1 MIFKSLMIFAYI
13 IGAIQGFNSNK
24 NTIIDRREEK
34 IKAPK
39 LDRTGSNAE
48 ITSQKNTDDTSV
60 TEGSPTEFTVRHEV
74 SECLDTATQF
84 AYKNNL
90 CADVR
95 DAESYLESGRSRYT
109 CMDRCGQAPTYGRK
123 VNECGCDVRCKWLG
137 DCCRD
142 MSQMCPEY
150 YNAEPVEY
158 YKLLKR
164 SSTCFNYLVI
174 RSDGDAAPLMST
186 ISYHDISRDNELD
199 EKPDI
204 LTDLA
209 LSLSDFKVLDTKKE
223 LIFQNY
229 LTYME
234 YSSQRDAFHFIP
246 KILNLMCSFESLKSK
261 SYAKA
266 LQLLPLCQV
275 SNKYDA
281 ITRYRRPCKLNYI
294 LICRCKDGQNEA
306 EHLHNACL
314 GQNFS
319 QNRDYL
325 YQLWDN
331 QADIKYIPSKLKKGK
346 CIIFHQSPNSILNPQ
361 KNGNLPLPEG
371 NSKMHIL
378 PVLSHS
384 LTDEQ
389 KGIKEDID
397 INKDQGL
404 TVNLIVEL
412 NNTLETRF
420 YCSGLQSR
428 LQDCRLDGCVEGGLL
443 WIGHLSNGQS
453 ASRSCIVP
461 VEARVLHQDGL
472 SGFPLCT
479 CLAVMSVLEDL
490 GLWNIRL
497 LWNQDTGCSLSLE
510 SIPKSKLIPNFSLVK
525 YLITTF

>member
-13 IGAIQGFNSNK
+13 IGAIQGFNSKK
-24 NTIIDRREEK
+24 NTITDRREEK
-34 IKAPK
+34 IKAPI
-39 LDRTGSNAE
+39 LDRTGSSTE
-48 ITSQKNTDDTSV
+48 ITSIKYTDDTSV
-60 TEGSPTEFTVRHEV
+60 TAGSPTEFTVRHEV

-90 CADVR
+90 CADAS
-95 DAESYLESGRSRYT
+95 DPESYLDFGRSRYT

-123 VNECGCDVRCKWLG
+123 VNECGCDARCKWLG

-158 YKLLKR
+158 YQLLKR

-174 RSDGDAAPLMST
+174 RTDGDAAPLTST
-186 ISYHDISRDNELD
+186 ISDHDISRDNELD

-209 LSLSDFKVLDTKKE
+209 LSLSDFKVLDTKRE

-246 KILNLMCSFESLKSK
+246 KILNLMCSLESLKSK
-261 SYAKA
+261 SYPKA

-275 SNKYDA
+275 SSKYDA

-294 LICRCKDGQNEA
+294 LICRCKDGQDEA

-319 QNRDYL
+319 QNRDYR

-331 QADIKYIPSKLKKGK
+331 QADSPKYVSDPNKIEKCLIHRQTPTGIVDPSINLDVPEIKT
-346 CIIFHQSPNSILNPQ
+346 
-361 KNGNLPLPEG
+361 
-371 NSKMHIL
+371 KMRIS
-378 PVLSHS
+378 PVLSHL

-389 KGIKEDID
+389 DVIQNDMD
-397 INKDQGL
+397 INMNQDIK
-404 TVNLIVEL
+404 VNFIVEL
-412 NNTLETRF
+412 NNPLETLF
-420 YCSGLQSR
+420 YCSSLQSR
-428 LQDCRLDGCVEGGLL
+428 LQDCRLDGCAEGGML

-472 SGFPLCT
+472 SGISLCT
-479 CLAVMSVLEDL
+479 CLAVVSVLEGL

-510 SIPKSKLIPNFSLVK
+510 SIPKSTLIPNFSLVK

>member
-1 MIFKSLMIFAYI
+1 M
-13 IGAIQGFNSNK
+13 Q
-24 NTIIDRREEK
+24 DRREEK
-34 IKAPK
+34 IKAPS

-74 SECLDTATQF
+74 SECLDTATQYV
-84 AYKNNL
+84 YKNNL
-90 CADVR
+90 CADAR
-95 DAESYLESGRSRYT
+95 DAESYLNFGRSRYT
-109 CMDRCGQAPTYGRK
+109 CIDRCGQAPTYGRK
-123 VNECGCDVRCKWLG
+123 VNECGCDARCKWLG

-158 YKLLKR
+158 YQLLKR
-164 SSTCFNYLVI
+164 NGHPRVNFLVI
-174 RSDGDAAPLMST
+174 RSDGYAAPLMSR
-186 ISYHDISRDNELD
+186 ISYHDISRNNELD

-209 LSLSDFKVLDTKKE
+209 LSLSDFKITKKE

-246 KILNLMCSFESLKSK
+246 KTINLMCSFESLKSK

-275 SNKYDA
+275 SRKYDA
-281 ITRYRRPCKLNYI
+281 ITRYRRPCQLNYI
-294 LICRCKDGQNEA
+294 LICRCKDGQNEE

-319 QNRDYL
+319 QNRDYR

-331 QADIKYIPSKLKKGK
+331 QADM
-346 CIIFHQSPNSILNPQ
+346 N
-361 KNGNLPLPEG
+361 
-371 NSKMHIL
+371 
-378 PVLSHS
+378 HS

-389 KGIKEDID
+389 KGIDHI
-397 INKDQGL
+397 
-404 TVNLIVEL
+404 
-412 NNTLETRF
+412 
-420 YCSGLQSR
+420 
-428 LQDCRLDGCVEGGLL
+428 
-443 WIGHLSNGQS
+443 SNGQS

-479 CLAVMSVLEDL
+479 CLAVMSMLEDL
-490 GLWNIRL
+490 GLWNIRFL
-497 LWNQDTGCSLSLE
+497 
-510 SIPKSKLIPNFSLVK
+510 PKSS
-525 YLITTF
+525 